1 MHFLKKQSENFM
13 EKRFIMPIIASAFLF
28 IIVLIL
34 SFIPFMIPN
43 PVDDMIPII
52 PGGTFSDVLISLL
65 IPYLF
70 MMIMLFLGPIMTIGM
85 VRMHKIIKLKKY
97 DYFIIPIE
105 KKMSGKRILLRAV
118 FPGLLAVNVAIYMS
132 FSNSINQLFY
142 YNGADPQNIAA
153 VIEYMAILL
162 GIPIASLIILP
173 IWMLQSSGL
182 MSSKRIES
190 YNRPVTPD
198 IESVGQFYTK
208 MLKGYVGISTVIAY
222 SLILYEI
229 FTTTSDSSTI
239 LIVFIDPIV
248 IILVFLPISLFIEMR
263 ASKINTRLDSH
274 YKKLSI
280 DTTPKTI
287 KIE

>member
-1 MHFLKKQSENFM
+1 M
-13 EKRFIMPIIASAFLF
+13 EKRFRMPIIASIFLLIVV
-28 IIVLIL
+28 IILNFLPLIRNV
-34 SFIPFMIPN
+34 ST
-43 PVDDMIPII
+43 DDLIPII
-52 PGGTFSDVLISLL
+52 PGGMISDVIICLL
-65 IPYLF
+65 LPFLF
-70 MMIMLFLGPIMTIGM
+70 MGIMLFLGPIMTTSM

-105 KKMSGKRILLRAV
+105 KTISGKRILLRAA

-132 FSNSINQLFY
+132 FSNSLNQLFY
-142 YNGADPQNIAA
+142 FNGGEAQNIAV

-190 YNRPVTPD
+190 YKRPVTPD

-208 MLKGYVGISTVIAY
+208 MLKGYVGISTIVAY
-222 SLILYEI
+222 TLILFEI
-229 FTTTSDSSTI
+229 FKTTSDSSTI
-239 LIVFIDPIV
+239 LIVFIDPII
-248 IILVFLPISLFIEMR
+248 IILIFLPISLFIEMR
-263 ASKINTRLDSH
+263 SSKINTRLDLY